1 MGVEHRMHSCLQEC
15 RAQAHR
21 FVKQVEREKIRQQ
34 EGLLGSLSWCHSSLR
49 SVNTSLLWFC
59 WRVSY
64 CIKGTTPSCFWM
76 ERNSKGESTR
86 TEEIVIFW
94 FCSLLT
100 TTKWCYIGNLFF
112 LSLCFIKHIQE
123 INWLGSRD
131 WDVKNC
137 LTCYLVLSLSRPFP
151 GLQWIKTGAL
161 LLPLCQYH
169 LLKDKIVNYDTAKE
183 DKWHWR
189 RIWSIYLHYYSV
201 TEKKIR

>member
-49 SVNTSLLWFC
+49 SVNTSLLWSC

-137 LTCYLVLSLSRPFP
+137 TAWPATWCSPWADHFQDCSGSKQELYFFP
-151 GLQWIKTGAL
+151 CVSITFWKTRLWTMTLQ
-161 LLPLCQYH
+161 
-169 LLKDKIVNYDTAKE
+169 
-183 DKWHWR
+183 R
-189 RIWSIYLHYYSV
+189 RINDIDVEFGVYTYITIL
-201 TEKKIR
+201 